1 MTHHP
6 PELLDRFTFIVL
18 DEVHHAGSEVFS
30 SIIHR
35 LNDGHRVMALTATL
49 RREDQRH
56 MIIMS
61 KLPVVYCL
69 DLATAIK
76 QGLVAPVEVI
86 PVGVDMSDGE
96 RREYSEIER
105 RINDIK
111 SALRIVDDAGERMRL
126 ERQLKKYI
134 NRRRMLLS
142 RLEAK
147 RQAVYNI
154 ALRHPNERILIFSEN
169 IESIEALK
177 RYLLER
183 GVRAETYHSNKPEHV
198 RDLIFRRW
206 GLDFNVLL
214 SCRALDE
221 GIDVPECGIAV
232 MIASGMSVRQLVQR
246 KGRIMR
252 PREGKVAK
260 LYIIYARGSI
270 ESKIPMKVKAILSGI
285 VRLY

>member
-1 MTHHP
+1 
-6 PELLDRFTFIVL
+6 
-18 DEVHHAGSEVFS
+18 
-30 SIIHR
+30 
-35 LNDGHRVMALTATL
+35 
-49 RREDQRH
+49 

-111 SALRIVDDAGERMRL
+111 SALRIVDDAGERARL

-147 RQAVYNI
+147 REAVYNI
-154 ALRHPNERILIFSEN
+154 ALRHPNERILIFSES
-169 IESIEALK
+169 IESIETLK
-177 RYLLER
+177 KYLLER

-252 PREGKVAK
+252 PREGKVAR
-260 LYIIYARGSI
+260 LYIVYARGTV
-270 ESKIPMKVKAILSGI
+270 ESKIPIRVKAILSGI

>member
-1 MTHHP
+1 MIH

-30 SIIHR
+30 NIIHR
-35 LNDGHRVMALTATL
+35 LSDGHRVMALTATL
-49 RREDQRH
+49 KREDERH

-105 RINDIK
+105 KINDIK
-111 SALRIVDDAGERMRL
+111 SALRIVDDAGERARL
-126 ERQLKKYI
+126 ERQLKKHI

-147 RQAVYNI
+147 RGAVYNI
-154 ALRHPNERILIFSEN
+154 ALRHPGERILVFSES
-169 IESIEALK
+169 IESIETLK
-177 RYLLER
+177 KYLLER

-246 KGRIMR
+246 KGRVMR
-252 PREGKVAK
+252 PREGKVAR
-260 LYIIYARGSI
+260 LYIVYARGTV
-270 ESKIPMKVKAILSGI
+270 ESKIPIRVKAILSGI